1 VSILLDTNVLLA
13 VMDGQKGKLPPEVRE
28 ILESDAQFAV
38 SVASL
43 WEATIKWRL
52 GKLPLPARPENLPE
66 LVDELGF
73 DLMPITARHVTETVS
88 PDPPTRDPFDRLLLA
103 QCAVQGLR
111 LLTTDA
117 ALVRHPL
124 SATAD

>member
-1 VSILLDTNVLLA
+1 VNILLDTSVLLA
-13 VMDGQKGKLPPEVRE
+13 VMERQTSKLPPEVRE
-28 ILESDAQFAV
+28 ILESDAPFTV

-43 WEATIKWRL
+43 WETTIKWRL
-52 GKLPLPARPENLPE
+52 GKLPLSARPEDLAE

-103 QCAVQGLR
+103 QCAVEGLR

-117 ALVRHPL
+117 ALTEHPL